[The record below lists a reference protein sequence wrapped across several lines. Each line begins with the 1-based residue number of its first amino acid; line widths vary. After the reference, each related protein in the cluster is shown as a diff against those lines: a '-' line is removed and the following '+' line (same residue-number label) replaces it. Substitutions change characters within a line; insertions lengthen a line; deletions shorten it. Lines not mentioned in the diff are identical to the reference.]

1 MATLTNV
8 GLFGNGRAFEY
19 LLSRLYAAP
28 LDELQ
33 ALAAGMQ
40 EALDSLIPSFVK
52 RAKSERGRAHQAYL
66 RGMRERVAGAIADW
80 ESDTG
85 DWELASQSAIADR
98 RFQNGKPIASDSQSP
113 TPVTLVEYDP
123 DAEVKTVAA
132 ILYPH
137 TDLPLERARELA
149 ARLAPRERLAI
160 IRAYVG
166 QRGSR
171 FHRPGRAFEEPSYTF
186 DLLADLGAYRDL
198 QRHRIL
204 TQERQRYTVRHGY
217 EMPPELEQAG
227 LGAAYAQALERAAA
241 AVDAIGADLPEQAQY
256 AVPMAFRVRWRV
268 KLNLR
273 AAYHLAELRSAPQGH
288 PSYRR
293 IAQAIYEQIRTVH
306 PTLAEG
312 MRFVDM
318 DDYELERLDAERRL
332 DLKLSRAANADE
344 PR

>member
-1 MATLTNV
+1 
-8 GLFGNGRAFEY
+8 
-19 LLSRLYAAP
+19 
-28 LDELQ
+28 
-33 ALAAGMQ
+33 MQ

-52 RAKSERGRAHQAYL
+52 RAKTERGHAHQAYL
-66 RGMRERVAGAIADW
+66 RGMRERVAATIGDW
-80 ESDTG
+80 RSGTG
-85 DWELASQSAIADR
+85 DWERSSQ
-98 RFQNGKPIASDSQSP
+98 PP
-113 TPVTLVEYDP
+113 TAVTLVEYDP

-137 TDLPLERARELA
+137 TDLPLERARDLA
-149 ARLAPRERLAI
+149 AQLAPRERLAI

-166 QRGSR
+166 ERGSR

-217 EMPPELEQAG
+217 EIPPELEQAG
-227 LGAAYAQALERAAA
+227 LGAAYAQALDRAAA
-241 AVDAIGADLPEQAQY
+241 AVEAIGADLPEQAQY

-293 IAQAIYEQIRTVH
+293 IAQAIYEQISAVH

-318 DDYELERLDAERRL
+318 NDYELERLDAERRL
-332 DLKLSRAANADE
+332 DLKLSRAANDGE
-344 PR
+344 HR